1 MSSSFY
7 IWDAKQHHP
16 DVEINDLQQAE
27 YYAITPQDIGFT
39 ERFKQWLIEVASIV
53 NNPELS
59 DNFNDK
65 IIEFW
70 GNAQHLSN
78 YTYNVLVVDADMMDD
93 SRYLYKILVETLRK
107 YDLVAYDA
115 RHLIFFSHD
124 HIFPNQ
130 QQIEHMLR
138 DIKPITYAQ
147 LEQFKVLPLNKQQL
161 SSLVRKWLSE
171 SALPIPFAKREE
183 FGQSRNL
190 SSNVIEE
197 VTLLMGMFEIN
208 GFSFKNYIKI
218 SDTLTLYFH
227 RRHNI
232 NEYNL
237 QYLPEHLEN
246 KARPS
251 RFTQASQLWSVM
263 QQLQKYLIYSAEQQ
277 KDLHTFNQWI
287 NHDTEKWYFIG
298 GGGAIQRLALA
309 RYLNDPSYDQL
320 VEEAFPCLEHAPNMF
335 YKNIT
340 TIEQLKIEVENIL
353 SSK

>member
-1 MSSSFY
+1 MSAPFY

-59 DNFNDK
+59 DNFNEK

-107 YDLVAYDA
+107 HDLVAYDA
-115 RHLIFFSHD
+115 RYLVFFSHD

-130 QQIEHMLR
+130 QQIEHMLQ

-161 SSLVRKWLSE
+161 SSVIEKWLCENTKVPFIKGDGFRLVRKLS
-171 SALPIPFAKREE
+171 LDINEE
-183 FGQSRNL
+183 IR
-190 SSNVIEE
+190 V
-197 VTLLMGMFEIN
+197 LMGRFEIN
-208 GFSFKNYIKI
+208 TFSFQNYIKI
-218 SDTLTLYFH
+218 SENLTLSFLREH
-227 RRHNI
+227 SI
-232 NEYNL
+232 NEYSL
-237 QYLPEHLEN
+237 QYLPEYLEN

-251 RFTQASQLWSVM
+251 RFTHASQLRSVM
-263 QQLQKYLIYSAEQQ
+263 QQLQDYLIYSAEQQ

-287 NHDTEKWYFIG
+287 NHGDEKGYIKG
-298 GGGAIQRLALA
+298 LQVIDRLVIAK
-309 RYLNDPSYDQL
+309 YLNDPFYDQL
-320 VEEAFPCLEHAPNMF
+320 VAETLPCLEISPNVF

-340 TIEQLKIEVENIL
+340 TIEQLKIEIENIL
-353 SSK
+353 STK